1 MFRRRRPRRRL
12 LALDEPSPRA
22 FFGFGAMS
30 KRFSSRRDD
39 DDDDDDDD
47 GDDARWTTH
56 TARAAMDPRVD
67 DADDDASLRTVSRP
81 RSPPPGAVSET
92 SLGVERARRGADAS
106 YSSDASDDSDDDD
119 DDDETHHRD
128 HASSPPDD
136 VPTRRIVPPM
146 TRRRRVER
154 DGRARDGR
162 G

>member
-1 MFRRRRPRRRL
+1 MFRRRRRRRRL

-30 KRFSSRRDD
+30 KRLSSRRDD
-39 DDDDDDDD
+39 DGD
-47 GDDARWTTH
+47 GDDARWTIH
-56 TARAAMDPRVD
+56 TARAAMDPRID

-81 RSPPPGAVSET
+81 RSPPPGAVAET
-92 SLGVERARRGADAS
+92 SLGVERARRLADAS
-106 YSSDASDDSDDDD
+106 DHYDDYDAHDDYDD

-146 TRRRRVER
+146 TRRRGVER

>member
-1 MFRRRRPRRRL
+1 
-12 LALDEPSPRA
+12 
-22 FFGFGAMS
+22 MS
-30 KRFSSRRDD
+30 KRFSSRR
-39 DDDDDDDD
+39 DDDDDDD

-81 RSPPPGAVSET
+81 RSPPPVAVSET
-92 SLGVERARRGADAS
+92 SLGVERARRLADAS
-106 YSSDASDDSDDDD
+106 DHYDAYDDYDDYDD

-146 TRRRRVER
+146 TRRRGVER

>member
-1 MFRRRRPRRRL
+1 
-12 LALDEPSPRA
+12 
-22 FFGFGAMS
+22 MS

-92 SLGVERARRGADAS
+92 SLGVARARRLADAS
-106 YSSDASDDSDDDD
+106 DRYDDYHAYDDYDDDV
-119 DDDETHHRD
+119 DETHHRD

>member
-1 MFRRRRPRRRL
+1 
-12 LALDEPSPRA
+12 
-22 FFGFGAMS
+22 MS
-30 KRFSSRRDD
+30 KRFSSRRD

-56 TARAAMDPRVD
+56 TARAAMDPRVG

-92 SLGVERARRGADAS
+92 SLGVERARRLADAS
-106 YSSDASDDSDDDD
+106 DRYDDYDDYDGYDD

-146 TRRRRVER
+146 TGRRRVER